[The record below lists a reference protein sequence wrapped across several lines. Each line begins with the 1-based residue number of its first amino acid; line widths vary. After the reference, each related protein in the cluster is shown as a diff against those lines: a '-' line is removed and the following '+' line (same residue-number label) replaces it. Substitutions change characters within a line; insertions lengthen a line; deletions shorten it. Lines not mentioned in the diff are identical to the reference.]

1 MRAVLAPDSFKGCLS
16 SPEVAAA
23 LASGL
28 RDVWPDVETL
38 ARPLADGGEGT
49 LAALVAAV
57 PGTLVPARVRGPHGE
72 AVDAAWWRSADGR
85 LGVVEMARASGLS
98 VTTRREPR
106 TASTFG
112 TGELV
117 AAAVAAGVDEVWV
130 GAGGSATVDGGAG
143 ALAALG
149 CRLSDARGRPTMDPA
164 RVVRVEASPLAAT
177 VRVLCDVRNPLLGAE
192 GAAAVYGPQKGA
204 SAKEIPVLEAG
215 LARFAAALAVTF
227 GRDPAA
233 VAGAGAAGGLAG
245 GLWAAFGAEL
255 RPGVDAVATLVGL
268 DAAIARAD
276 LVLTGEG
283 RLDEQ
288 TAYGKT
294 VAGVLRRA
302 AGRPVWVFAGDV
314 TEAGE
319 RWCAAH
325 GGCAVPIAP
334 GPLSAEASSA
344 AAATL
349 LRRAAARAA
358 RLRR

>member
-1 MRAVLAPDSFKGCLS
+1 MRAVLAPDSFKGSLA
-16 SPEVAAA
+16 SPDVAAA
-23 LASGL
+23 LAAGL
-28 RDVWPDVETL
+28 RDVWPDVEAV

-49 LAALVAAV
+49 LAALAAAL
-57 PGTLVPARVRGPHGE
+57 PGALVPARVRGPHGE

-98 VTTRREPR
+98 VTARRDPR
-106 TASTFG
+106 TASTYG

-117 AAAVAAGVDEVWV
+117 AAAFAAGVGEVWV

-149 CRLSDARGRPTMDPA
+149 FQLLDGAGRPTTDPA
-164 RVVRVEASPLAAT
+164 AVARIDAPPAT
-177 VRVLCDVRNPLLGAE
+177 GAVRVLCDVRNPLLGPE

-204 SAKEIPVLEAG
+204 APEDVPVLEAG
-215 LARFAAALAVTF
+215 LARFAALLAATF
-227 GRDPAA
+227 GRDPAHLP
-233 VAGAGAAGGLAG
+233 GAGAAGGLAG
-245 GLWAAFGAEL
+245 GLWSALGAEL
-255 RPGVDAVATLVGL
+255 RPGFDAIADLVGL
-268 DAAIARAD
+268 DAAIVGAD

-283 RLDEQ
+283 RVDEQ

-302 AGRPVWVFAGDV
+302 AGRPVWVFGGEV

-319 RWCAAH
+319 RWCADA
-325 GGCAVPIAP
+325 GGCAVPIAA
-334 GPLSAEASSA
+334 GPLSREASMA
-344 AAATL
+344 AAPSL

>member
-23 LASGL
+23 LAEGL
-28 RDVWPDVETL
+28 RDVWPDVETV

-49 LAALVAAV
+49 LSALAAAL
-57 PGTLVPARVRGPHGE
+57 PGTLVPTRVRGPHGE

-98 VTTRREPR
+98 VTSRRAPLAA
-106 TASTFG
+106 TTFG

-117 AAAVAAGVDEVWV
+117 AAAFAAGAGEVWV

-149 CRLSDARGRPTMDPA
+149 CELLDAGGRPTLDPA
-164 RVVRVEASPLAAT
+164 RVERIVAPSPRGAL
-177 VRVLCDVRNPLLGAE
+177 RVLCDVRNPLLGPE

-204 SAKEIPVLEAG
+204 SPADVPVLEAG
-215 LARFAAALAVTF
+215 LARFASRLAATF
-227 GRDPAA
+227 GRDPAHL
-233 VAGAGAAGGLAG
+233 AGAGAAGGLAG
-245 GLWAAFGAEL
+245 GLWAALGAEL
-255 RPGVDAVATLVGL
+255 RPGFDAVADLVGL
-268 DAAIARAD
+268 DAAIADAD

-283 RLDEQ
+283 RVDAQ

-302 AGRPVWVFAGDV
+302 AGRPVWVFGGEV

-319 RWCAAH
+319 RWCAAE
-325 GGCAVPIAP
+325 GGCAVPIAA
-334 GPLSAEASSA
+334 GPASLESSLA
-344 AAATL
+344 AARPL